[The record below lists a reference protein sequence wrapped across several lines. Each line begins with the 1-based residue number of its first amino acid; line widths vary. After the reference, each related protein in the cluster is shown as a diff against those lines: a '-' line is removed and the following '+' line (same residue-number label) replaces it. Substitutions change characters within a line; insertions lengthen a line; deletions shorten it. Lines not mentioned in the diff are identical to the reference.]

1 MKKIKA
7 LNGYTI
13 YEATKRDENK
23 YNVTEGYFYIYF
35 SSDIRDYG
43 ISNSEWD
50 FEAGS
55 IEEAEAICNGSNY
68 AKAKEIVEATTTTAT
83 YEEIEEVEK
92 ILDNKEMTFGE
103 YLDSQEWI
111 DTEIIIGGCEMEA
124 SFVWDGD
131 NTFTEYGKELYKPIL
146 QAKFTITEH
155 YIEVFCDNENLGND
169 FVMTIAGYTSDSR
182 YNKIIKEK

>member
-23 YNVTEGYFYIYF
+23 YNVEEGYFYIYF

-55 IEEAEAICNGSNY
+55 IKEAEAICNGSNY
-68 AKAKEIVEATTTTAT
+68 ARAKEIVEATTTAAT

-92 ILDNKEMTFGE
+92 FL
-103 YLDSQEWI
+103 
-111 DTEIIIGGCEMEA
+111 
-124 SFVWDGD
+124 
-131 NTFTEYGKELYKPIL
+131 
-146 QAKFTITEH
+146 
-155 YIEVFCDNENLGND
+155 
-169 FVMTIAGYTSDSR
+169 
-182 YNKIIKEK
+182 IIKK